1 MLILFLCVLYF
12 RVAGNCPLVLEAI
25 CDAENQCRV
34 AEDLIFVSITP
45 PTRLSSF
52 LMYRERSPENLH
64 SLPDL

>member
-25 CDAENQCRV
+25 CDAENECRV
-34 AEDLIFVSITP
+34 AKDLISVSTTT

-52 LMYRERSPENLH
+52 LMCRDRSLGSLH